1 MTEKE
6 LPLPAITHNTHN
18 THNSHIYESDNDEE
32 EENKIYHNSEYDNI
46 EKLRKEITT
55 DISVIFIKIFIQDSR
70 MNFFQKFN
78 KKYLIHIHII
88 LSYT

>member
-55 DISVIFIKIFIQDSR
+55 DISV
-70 MNFFQKFN
+70 NF
-78 KKYLIHIHII
+78 Y
-88 LSYT
+88 